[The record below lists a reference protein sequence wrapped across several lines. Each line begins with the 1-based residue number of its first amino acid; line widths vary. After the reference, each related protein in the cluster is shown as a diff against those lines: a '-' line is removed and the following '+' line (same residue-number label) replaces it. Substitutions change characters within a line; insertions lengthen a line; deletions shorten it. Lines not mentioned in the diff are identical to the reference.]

1 MGKKAAAAPKKRQ
14 PGRPSKFTQAIADRI
29 CDRLAQGESLRKI
42 AGTKQMPTMTT
53 VFRWLQKDEKF
64 REQYARAR
72 ELQADTLADEILD
85 IANTPQIGTKTVSK
99 STGLEV
105 TEGDMIEHRR
115 LQVDARKWY
124 TGKLAPKKYGDRQ
137 QIDMEVKDVTPMADR
152 MKQAR
157 ERAKGK

>member
-1 MGKKAAAAPKKRQ
+1 
-14 PGRPSKFTQAIADRI
+14 
-29 CDRLAQGESLRKI
+29 
-42 AGTKQMPTMTT
+42 MPTQSM
-53 VFRWLQKDEKF
+53 VYRWLADDRHKKF

-99 STGLEV
+99 STGLEI

-124 TGKLAPKKYGDRQ
+124 ASKLAPKKYGERQ

-157 ERAKGK
+157 ERAKGKA